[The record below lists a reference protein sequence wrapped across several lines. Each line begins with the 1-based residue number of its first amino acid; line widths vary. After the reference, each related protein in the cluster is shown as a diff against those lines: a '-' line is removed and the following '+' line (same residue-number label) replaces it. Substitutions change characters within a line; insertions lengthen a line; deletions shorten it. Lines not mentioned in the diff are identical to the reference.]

1 MKSLNVKY
9 IPELDH
15 IRFFAAIIIM
25 IFHVANGSLVHLLHF
40 DIGVSLFFTL
50 SGFLFFLIAAN
61 NDNEI
66 AYWKFIYNRFLRIYP
81 LVIFLFFIAITIMGS
96 VTTIDFINL
105 FGLNLPGKE
114 RTDWFVGDWGYQ
126 SLSFNWWTIGVE
138 FVFYLTFPFLFKF
151 YKKQGIS
158 YLISVALLIVLFK
171 HGFYYALLEEHGW
184 KKLSICLNYSVF
196 GNFDIFIVGMIA
208 GHFVHQK
215 QDFFSFNF
223 VKSKLF
229 FMTYLVLMWF
239 FLINYIDKFDAPLS
253 PVITSILCALLVIFY
268 ITSFSNTRD
277 TYFSRALSLLG
288 SMSFS
293 IYLLHSFI
301 KDALVG
307 LGISGQVENFCINY
321 FSAENTMFFL
331 ALLLYIP
338 ATLVI
343 SYFTFKIIEQP
354 FLNMRVSYFKK
365 SQIDLDVNP
374 QGDLSVERAEVV
386 STERLLENN

>member
-1 MKSLNVKY
+1 MKSLNIKF

-15 IRFFAAIIIM
+15 IRFYAAAMIM
-25 IFHVANGSLVHLLHF
+25 IFHFANGSLVHLLHF

-61 NDNEI
+61 NENEI

-81 LVIFLFFIAITIMGS
+81 LVIFLFFIAIAIMGS
-96 VTTIDFINL
+96 FTTIDFVNL
-105 FGLNLPGKE
+105 FGLNLPEKE

-138 FVFYLTFPFLFKF
+138 FVFYLMFPFLFKF
-151 YKKQGIS
+151 YKKQGVS
-158 YLISVALLIVLFK
+158 YLISLALLIVLFK

-208 GHFVHQK
+208 GHFIHQK
-215 QDFFSFNF
+215 QDFFSYDV

-229 FMTYLVLMWF
+229 FMVYLVLMWF

-253 PVITSILCALLVIFY
+253 PLITSILCALLVVFY
-268 ITSFSNTRD
+268 ISSFSNTCD
-277 TYFSRALSLLG
+277 TYFSRVLSLLG
-288 SMSFS
+288 SLSFS

-301 KDALVG
+301 KDSLVG
-307 LGISGQVENFCINY
+307 LGISGQVENICMNY
-321 FSAENTMFFL
+321 FSAESTIFLL
-331 ALLLYIP
+331 ALFLYIP
-338 ATLVI
+338 VTLVI

-365 SQIDLDVNP
+365 SQINLDMNEE
-374 QGDLSVERAEVV
+374 GNLSEKKAEAVYAGK
-386 STERLLENN
+386 LLNNN